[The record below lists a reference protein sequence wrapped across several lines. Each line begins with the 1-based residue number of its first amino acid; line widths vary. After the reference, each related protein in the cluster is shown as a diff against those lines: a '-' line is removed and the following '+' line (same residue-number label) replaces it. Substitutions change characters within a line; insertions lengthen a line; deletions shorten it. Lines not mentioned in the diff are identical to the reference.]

1 MLKILKNIV
10 LQDRLTKIRNV
21 KIDGIHF
28 KAGLVEMGTL
38 IGYEFASN
46 MDIRE
51 VKVKTPLGIANGIKI
66 NDTENIVVVTVLRA
80 AIPMVEGVMN
90 VFDEAKY
97 GMVGAWREKEPP
109 FKVNV
114 GYLKIPDINDKI
126 VIIVDPM
133 LATGNTMNLI
143 IKELKKLG
151 TPNRLA
157 IFNVIST
164 EEGVEKV
171 LANHSEVEIYTCSIE
186 NKLKDGYIIPGM
198 GDAGDIAFG
207 KPIK

>member
-10 LQDRLTKIRNV
+10 LQDRLTKIRNA
-21 KIDGIHF
+21 KIDSIQF

-51 VKVKTPLGIANGIKI
+51 VKVETPLGVANGIKI
-66 NDTENIVVVTVLRA
+66 NDTEDIVVVAVLRA

-90 VFDEAKY
+90 VFDEAQY
-97 GMVGAWREKEPP
+97 GMVGAWREKEHP
-109 FKVNV
+109 FEVKV

-133 LATGNTMNLI
+133 LATGNTMNII
-143 IKELKKLG
+143 IKEMKKLG

-207 KPIK
+207 KPVE

>member
-10 LQDRLTKIRNV
+10 LQDRLTKIRDV
-21 KIDGIHF
+21 KVDGIHF
-28 KAGLVEMGTL
+28 KSGLVEMGTL

-51 VKVKTPLGIANGIKI
+51 VKVETPLGVANGIKI
-66 NDTENIVVVTVLRA
+66 NDTEDIVVVAVLRA

-109 FKVNV
+109 FEVKV
-114 GYLKIPDINDKI
+114 GYIKIPDINDKI

-133 LATGNTMNLI
+133 LATGNTMNII
-143 IKELKKLG
+143 IKEMKKLG
-151 TPNRLA
+151 TPHRLA

-171 LANHSEVEIYTCSIE
+171 LANHSEVYIYTCSIE

-207 KPIK
+207 KPVK

>member
-28 KAGLVEMGTL
+28 KAGLVEMGEL

-66 NDTENIVVVTVLRA
+66 NETENIVVVAVLRA

-90 VFDEAKY
+90 VFEEAKN
-97 GMVGAWREKEPP
+97 GMVGAWREEEPP
-109 FKVNV
+109 FKAKV

-133 LATGNTMNLI
+133 LATGNTMNTI
-143 IKELKKLG
+143 IKEMKKLG

>member
-186 NKLKDGYIIPGM
+186 NKLKDGYIIPGI

>member
-207 KPIK
+207 KPLK

>member
-10 LQDRLTKIRNV
+10 LQDRLTKIRNI
-21 KIDGIHF
+21 KIDSIQF
-28 KAGLVEMGTL
+28 RAGLVEMGTL

-51 VKVKTPLGIANGIKI
+51 VKVETPLGVANGIKI
-66 NDTENIVVVTVLRA
+66 NDTENIVVVAVLRA

-90 VFDEAKY
+90 VFDEAQY
-97 GMVGAWREKEPP
+97 GMVGAWRENEDP
-109 FKVNV
+109 FEVKV
-114 GYLKIPDINDKI
+114 GYLKIPDINDKT

-133 LATGNTMNLI
+133 LATGNTMNII
-143 IKELKKLG
+143 IKEMKKLG
-151 TPNRLA
+151 NPHRLA

-207 KPIK
+207 KPIE

>member
-207 KPIK
+207 KPIE

>member
-133 LATGNTMNLI
+133 LATGNTMNII
-143 IKELKKLG
+143 IKEMKKLG
-151 TPNRLA
+151 TPHRLA

>member
-198 GDAGDIAFG
+198 
-207 KPIK
+207 

>member
-109 FKVNV
+109 LKVNV

>member
-66 NDTENIVVVTVLRA
+66 NDTENIVVV
-80 AIPMVEGVMN
+80 
-90 VFDEAKY
+90 
-97 GMVGAWREKEPP
+97 
-109 FKVNV
+109 
-114 GYLKIPDINDKI
+114 
-126 VIIVDPM
+126 
-133 LATGNTMNLI
+133 
-143 IKELKKLG
+143 
-151 TPNRLA
+151 
-157 IFNVIST
+157 
-164 EEGVEKV
+164 
-171 LANHSEVEIYTCSIE
+171 
-186 NKLKDGYIIPGM
+186 
-198 GDAGDIAFG
+198 
-207 KPIK
+207 

>member
-66 NDTENIVVVTVLRA
+66 KDTENIVVVTVLRA

-207 KPIK
+207 KPVE

>member
-1 MLKILKNIV
+1 

>member
-1 MLKILKNIV
+1 M
-10 LQDRLTKIRNV
+10 QDRLTKIRNV

>member
-1 MLKILKNIV
+1 
-10 LQDRLTKIRNV
+10 
-21 KIDGIHF
+21 
-28 KAGLVEMGTL
+28 MGEL

-66 NDTENIVVVTVLRA
+66 NETENIVVVAVLRA

-90 VFDEAKY
+90 VFEEAKN
-97 GMVGAWREKEPP
+97 GMVGAWREEEPP
-109 FKVNV
+109 FKAKV

-133 LATGNTMNLI
+133 LATGNTMNTI
-143 IKELKKLG
+143 IKEMKKLG